1 MRLGWLS
8 DIHLNFLDRPAV
20 QAFLCELAASDADFW
35 LLGGDI
41 ARADSVVASLQI
53 LEGAIGRDIHFVL
66 GNRNFYAGSIIE
78 SEDRSGSSSSTQSI
92 WSG

>member
-41 ARADSVVASLQI
+41 AQADSVVESLQI

-66 GNRNFYAGSIIE
+66 GNHDFYGGSIIKVRRQVRQLVE
-78 SEDRSGSSSSTQSI
+78 RTDHLT
-92 WSG
+92 